1 MVYVVSIS
9 ISILAFVIG
18 VIVFRAF
25 NQNKLTVSKR
35 LSELGAAPETKK
47 IKITKKKREKRTV
60 STVFANELSNAGIHM
75 RSDEFLAIW
84 VTCAALP
91 PMVMGALGLHS
102 ISLFAA
108 AAVGIALPIIFVKS
122 RKKKRMFL
130 FNHQLSDALTLMCN
144 CMQTGMTFQQSM
156 YSVATEIPDPIA
168 KEFGRAVKEMQLGI
182 NIDDA
187 LDKMATRVKSEDL
200 LLTVSAIQIQRQV
213 GGSLAEILN
222 TISITIKS
230 RIKVK
235 EEIRVMTA
243 TGRTSGL
250 VIGAIPIVVC
260 LILMLIN
267 PKYMTTFITD
277 PIGNILLGVAVGME
291 ALGFI
296 VINKIVDVKY

>member
-47 IKITKKKREKRTV
+47 IKITKKKREKRTA
-60 STVFANELSNAGIHM
+60 STAFANELSNAGMHM
-75 RSDEFLAIW
+75 RPDEFLVIW
-84 VTCAALP
+84 VVCAVLP
-91 PMVMGALGLHS
+91 PMLMGALGLPR

-108 AAVGIALPIIFVKS
+108 ATVGIALPIIFVKS

-156 YSVATEIPDPIA
+156 YSVATEMPDPIA
-168 KEFGRAVKEMQLGI
+168 KEFGRAVKEMQFGI

-222 TISITIKS
+222 TISITIKD

-250 VIGAIPIVVC
+250 VIGAIPIAVC
-260 LILMLIN
+260 LALMFIN
-267 PKYMTTFITD
+267 PKYMTTFITN

-296 VINKIVDVKY
+296 IINKIVNVKY